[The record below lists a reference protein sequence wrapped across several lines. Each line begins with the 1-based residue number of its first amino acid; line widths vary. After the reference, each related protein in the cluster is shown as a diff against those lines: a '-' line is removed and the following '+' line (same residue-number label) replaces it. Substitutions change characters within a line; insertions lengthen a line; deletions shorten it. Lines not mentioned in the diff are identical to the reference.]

1 MNRFG
6 IHLDENYFNFSLPIP
21 DALKV
26 ELWFFGIPLNF
37 FESHND
43 KTTENLPL
51 LRKYDLIKASTDHEI
66 WQGKFESPVTVL
78 TAYLVK
84 VFRSDSDG
92 NSITDWILDPFARN
106 SLGGELW
113 GQIIT
118 FQVDEKCGLLKAC
131 FESEDSLSKAS
142 SIKLKRLA
150 LLTEMAKV
158 RVESERFSK
167 KSLGELVIYE
177 CHVRGM
183 TQHHSSGV
191 PVRQR
196 GNFSGI
202 QQKIKYLSQ
211 LGVDV
216 VELLP
221 IFDFDENENQLR
233 NPENQQNLKNYW
245 GYSPILWFAPK
256 GAYAE
261 NPLYRHQEFK
271 EFVQECHLHKI
282 EVWLDVV
289 YNHSAEQDAKG
300 PKYHFKMM
308 NKETWYL
315 QTPQG
320 ELHNASGCGNTLR
333 CGHPLVKEL
342 ILESLLYWHEVMG
355 IDGFRFDLTSI
366 LNRHPE
372 TGYFQD
378 FPNLLW
384 ELRQEPRLKNV
395 RLISEPWDAH
405 GYDLGRS
412 AKKAGWT
419 EWNDR
424 FRDTTRKVISGEVGQ
439 GLALK
444 DAIEG
449 SPSIFGEPSTDYWP
463 SLNFITSHDG
473 FTLWDLFS
481 YSEKHNHANG
491 ENNRDGHSANFSN
504 NLGVEGPTENQ
515 EILGLREQKWRMA
528 WTILAISRGPMMF
541 VAGDEWGRTQYGNNN
556 AYCQDN
562 ELNWLNWQE
571 SETKSERVEFV
582 RKLLALRARLCKSCW
597 ISSSSKISWFNSEGF
612 EADWSPHIRSF
623 VWKIKNFEEGMS
635 WWFLCNSYDA
645 PLSFAIKEERSIF
658 WQWNS
663 NHYMGVPNDL
673 SNEKFVELGPF
684 SILIGTTRQL

>member
-6 IHLDENYFNFSLPIP
+6 IHSAGNHYNISLPISK
-21 DALKV
+21 ALKV
-26 ELWFFGIPLNF
+26 ELWFFGIPLSF
-37 FESHND
+37 FDNQHY
-43 KTTENLPL
+43 KTSENLPL
-51 LRKYDLIKASTDHEI
+51 LKKYDLIEASKSQEI
-66 WQGKFESPVTVL
+66 WQGQFEYPFTVL

-84 VFRSDSDG
+84 VLRSDSDG
-92 NSITDWILDPFARN
+92 NYVTDWILDPFARN
-106 SLGGELW
+106 SLGGEFW
-113 GQIIT
+113 GKIIT
-118 FQVDEKCGLLKAC
+118 FEVDEKFGLLKTS
-131 FESEDSLSKAS
+131 FECEHSLSTTS
-142 SIKLKRLA
+142 SVKLRRVA
-150 LLTEMAKV
+150 LLTDLEKLKV
-158 RVESERFSK
+158 SERFSHK
-167 KSLGELVIYE
+167 PLGELVIYE

-196 GNFSGI
+196 GNFSGM
-202 QQKIKYLSQ
+202 QQKIKYLSK

-245 GYSPILWFAPK
+245 GYSPVLWFAPK

-261 NPLYRHQEFK
+261 NPLNRHHEIK
-271 EFVQECHLHKI
+271 EFVQECHLYKI

-289 YNHSAEQDAKG
+289 YNHSGEQDAEG

-308 NKETWYL
+308 DKDTWYL
-315 QTPQG
+315 HTPEG

-355 IDGFRFDLTSI
+355 VDGFRFDLTSI
-366 LNRHPE
+366 MNRHPD
-372 TGYFQD
+372 TGDFQD

-405 GYDLGRS
+405 GYDLGKS

-424 FRDTTRKVISGEVGQ
+424 FRDTIRKVLSGEVGQ

-444 DAIEG
+444 DSIEG
-449 SPSIFGEPSTDYWP
+449 SPYLFGETSTDHWP

-473 FTLWDLFS
+473 FTLWDLFC
-481 YSEKHNHANG
+481 YSEKHNQANG
-491 ENNRDGHSANFSN
+491 ENNLDGHLANFSD
-504 NLGVEGPTENQ
+504 NLGMEGPTRNQ
-515 EILGLREQKWRMA
+515 QILGLREQKWRMA

-541 VAGDEWGRTQYGNNN
+541 VAGDEWGRTQNGNNN

-571 SETKSERVEFV
+571 SEINSDRVEFV
-582 RKLLALRARLCKSCW
+582 RRLLSLRTRLCKSCW
-597 ISSSSKISWFNSEGF
+597 ISSSSTIVWFNSEGY

-623 VWKIKNFEEGMS
+623 AWKIENFEEGMS
-635 WWFLCNSYDA
+635 WWFLCNSFDA
-645 PLSFAIKEERSIF
+645 PLFFSIKEEKSIS
-658 WQWNS
+658 WQWDS
-663 NHYMGVPNDL
+663 NHYLGMPHDL
-673 SNEKFVELGPF
+673 PNEKFVELGPF
-684 SILIGTTRQL
+684 SLVIGNTRQL